1 MFHIEE
7 LQAFFIFLF
16 NYTHIQD
23 ERGLTKRTNGVCS
36 HIENGGGIF
45 MQTTELTQNVKPID
59 CYHFINGEYVRSES
73 GNLFNNINPATEEVL
88 GVVAEGGID
97 EVDRAVRVARKAL
110 KGEWGNMPIR
120 QRSAIIRKIGDL
132 ILERK
137 EELAVL
143 ESLDTGKPLWLS
155 KSIDIERAAYNFHF
169 FADYMTSVGT
179 EAFQQDDIALHYAIR
194 RPVGVV
200 GLINP
205 WNLPLLLMTWKLA
218 PALAAGNTVVMKPSE
233 VTPMTATILAQIC
246 TDAGV
251 PVGVVNMVHGKGKTG
266 ALITSHHGVDAIAFT
281 GETVTGTEI
290 MKAAAPTIKKLS
302 FELGGKNPNIIFAD
316 ADLNDAIDTTLRSSF
331 INQGEVC
338 LCGSRI
344 YVERSI
350 YDVFLEKFV
359 ARTKELKVGDP
370 FDPETKVGALVS
382 EEHYN
387 KVQSYLEIAE
397 KEGGTFLIG
406 GKKAAG
412 FDKGFFVEPTIIT
425 GLGKDS
431 RCVREEIFGPV
442 VTVIPFDTEE
452 EMLEQVNDT
461 HYGLSAS
468 IWSTNIKRATRVAA
482 QIEAGMVWINTW
494 FLRDLRTPFGG
505 MKRSGLGREGGAHS
519 FDFYTELTNITIKY

>member
-1 MFHIEE
+1 MQITEAKTNVKSIDCSHYINGKYV
-7 LQAFFIFLF
+7 QS
-16 NYTHIQD
+16 
-23 ERGLTKRTNGVCS
+23 TNGNTF
-36 HIENGGGIF
+36 E
-45 MQTTELTQNVKPID
+45 
-59 CYHFINGEYVRSES
+59 
-73 GNLFNNINPATEEVL
+73 NINPATEEKL
-88 GVVAEGGID
+88 GIVAVGGKED
-97 EVDRAVRVARKAL
+97 VDQAVSVARESL
-110 KGEWGNMPIR
+110 KGEWGNMPVR
-120 QRSAIIRKIGDL
+120 ERSAIIRKIGDL

-137 EELAVL
+137 EELAIL

-155 KSIDIERAAYNFHF
+155 KKVDIDRAAYNFHF
-169 FADYMTSVGT
+169 FADYMTTVGT
-179 EAFQQDDIALHYAIR
+179 EAYQQDDIAMHYAVR

-233 VTPMTATILAQIC
+233 VTPMTATVLAQIC

-251 PVGVVNMVHGKGKTG
+251 PAGVVNMVHGMGETG
-266 ALITSHHGVDAIAFT
+266 AAITSHDDVDAIAFT
-281 GETVTGTEI
+281 GETITGTAI

-316 ADLNDAIDTTLRSSF
+316 ADLDDVIDTTMRSSF

-344 YVERSI
+344 YVERSV
-350 YDVFLEKFV
+350 YDEFLEKFS
-359 ARTKELKVGDP
+359 ARAKELKVGDP
-370 FDPETKVGALVS
+370 FDPDTKVGALVS

-387 KVQSYLEIAE
+387 KVLSYLEIAKE
-397 KEGGTFLIG
+397 EGGTFLTG
-406 GKKAAG
+406 GSAAKDI
-412 FDKGFFVEPTIIT
+412 DKGFFVEPTIIT

-442 VTVIPFDTEE
+442 VTVVPFDTEE
-452 EMLEQVNDT
+452 EVLEQVNDT

-468 IWSTNIKRATRVAA
+468 LWTSNIKRATRIGA

-505 MKRSGLGREGGAHS
+505 MKHSGLGREGGAHS
-519 FDFYTELTNITIKY
+519 FDFYSELTNITVKL